1 MEKKRNLL
9 FFSII
14 KPHLLSKVLGRT
26 DIIAI
31 GFGTMVGWSWVM
43 MGPIWVNEAGL
54 IGAIAA
60 FIIGGAIILT
70 IGLTYGE
77 LTAALPLAGGEFVFA
92 YRAMGNRAAWIVGWI
107 MSMAYIGVAAWEGI
121 ALATAINYMFPLPQ
135 VGLLWEV
142 AGYQVHMSWA
152 LVGMLG
158 AVVITLLNFFGVR
171 PAVLFQVMAT
181 AAMMIIVLFIFFGGA
196 VFGSVDNIG
205 DMFGSYEGF
214 SYVFLMVPAML
225 IGFDVIPQSS
235 EEMNIEPRYIGKMIL
250 VCIIVSIIWYILLIT
265 GVSLAAPVEI
275 RGSGVIPMADVAS
288 YMFNGDIFSVII
300 IVGGIFGILTS
311 WNGFFIGATRLLFS
325 MGRAGMLPAVFG
337 RLHKKYRTPYVA
349 IFLIGAV
356 CVTAPLLGMN
366 ALVWFMDTSTFCA
379 LISYIL
385 VIISFIML
393 KKNEPELPRPFNI
406 KGGAKTGIF
415 ILAITAVYLGLY
427 INANVNLSGV
437 SPEFVITAAWMLLG
451 FVMVK
456 MLNKRRKPV
465 SREERELLIFGEK
478 FARKGVRNEK

>member
-1 MEKKRNLL
+1 MEKKRN
-9 FFSII
+9 
-14 KPHLLSKVLGRT
+14 LLSKVLGRT

-54 IGAIAA
+54 VGAIAA

-158 AVVITLLNFFGVR
+158 AVIITLLNFFGVR

-356 CVTAPLLGMN
+356 CLTAPLLGMN

>member
-1 MEKKRNLL
+1 MEKKRN
-9 FFSII
+9 
-14 KPHLLSKVLGRT
+14 LLSKVLGRT

-121 ALATAINYMFPLPQ
+121 ALATAMNYMFPLPQ

-393 KKNEPELPRPFNI
+393 KKNELELPRPFNI

-456 MLNKRRKPV
+456 MLNRRRKPV

>member
-1 MEKKRNLL
+1 MEKKRN
-9 FFSII
+9 
-14 KPHLLSKVLGRT
+14 LLSKVLGRT

-54 IGAIAA
+54 VGAIAA

-121 ALATAINYMFPLPQ
+121 ALATAMNYMFPLPQ

-158 AVVITLLNFFGVR
+158 AVIITLLNFFGVR

-205 DMFGSYEGF
+205 DMFGSYGGF

-235 EEMNIEPRYIGKMIL
+235 EEMSIEPRYIGKMIL

-456 MLNKRRKPV
+456 MLNRRRKPV

>member
-1 MEKKRNLL
+1 MEKKRN
-9 FFSII
+9 
-14 KPHLLSKVLGRT
+14 LLSKVLGRT

-54 IGAIAA
+54 VGAIAA

-77 LTAALPLAGGEFVFA
+77 LTAALPLTGGEFVFA
-92 YRAMGNRAAWIVGWI
+92 YRAMGNRAACIVGWI

-121 ALATAINYMFPLPQ
+121 ALATAMNYMFPLPQ

-158 AVVITLLNFFGVR
+158 AVIITLLNFFGVR

-427 INANVNLSGV
+427 INENVNLSGV
-437 SPEFVITAAWMLLG
+437 STEFVITAAWMLLG

>member
-1 MEKKRNLL
+1 MEKKRN
-9 FFSII
+9 
-14 KPHLLSKVLGRT
+14 LLSKVLGRT

-54 IGAIAA
+54 VGAIAA

-92 YRAMGNRAAWIVGWI
+92 YRAMGNRAAWILGWI

-121 ALATAINYMFPLPQ
+121 ALATAMNYMFTLPQ

-158 AVVITLLNFFGVR
+158 AVIITLLNFFGVR

-275 RGSGVIPMADVAS
+275 RGSGVIPMADVTS

-427 INANVNLSGV
+427 INENVNLSGV

>member
-1 MEKKRNLL
+1 MEKKRN
-9 FFSII
+9 
-14 KPHLLSKVLGRT
+14 LLSKVLGRT

-121 ALATAINYMFPLPQ
+121 ALATAMNYMFPLPQ

-158 AVVITLLNFFGVR
+158 AVIITLLNFFGVR

-205 DMFGSYEGF
+205 DIFGSYEGF

-325 MGRAGMLPAVFG
+325 MGRAGMLPAVFS

>member
-1 MEKKRNLL
+1 MEKKRN
-9 FFSII
+9 
-14 KPHLLSKVLGRT
+14 LLSKVLGRT

-54 IGAIAA
+54 VGAIAA

-92 YRAMGNRAAWIVGWI
+92 YRAMGNRAAWIEGWI
-107 MSMAYIGVAAWEGI
+107 MSMAYTGVAAWEGI
-121 ALATAINYMFPLPQ
+121 ALATAMNYMFPLPQ

-158 AVVITLLNFFGVR
+158 AVIITLLNFFGVR

-427 INANVNLSGV
+427 INENVNLSGV

>member
-1 MEKKRNLL
+1 MEKKRN
-9 FFSII
+9 
-14 KPHLLSKVLGRT
+14 LLSKVLGRT

-121 ALATAINYMFPLPQ
+121 ALATAMNYMFPLPQ

-152 LVGMLG
+152 LVGILG
-158 AVVITLLNFFGVR
+158 AVIITLLNFFGVR

>member
-1 MEKKRNLL
+1 MEKKRN
-9 FFSII
+9 
-14 KPHLLSKVLGRT
+14 LLSKVLGRT

-121 ALATAINYMFPLPQ
+121 ALATAMNYMFPLPQ

-158 AVVITLLNFFGVR
+158 AVIITLLNFFGVR

-456 MLNKRRKPV
+456 MLNRRRKPV

>member
-1 MEKKRNLL
+1 MEKKRN
-9 FFSII
+9 
-14 KPHLLSKVLGRT
+14 LLSKVLGRT

-54 IGAIAA
+54 VGAIAA

-77 LTAALPLAGGEFVFA
+77 LTAALSLAGGEFVFA

-121 ALATAINYMFPLPQ
+121 ALATAMNYMFPLPQ

-158 AVVITLLNFFGVR
+158 AVIITLLNFFGVR

-427 INANVNLSGV
+427 INENVNLSGV

>member
-1 MEKKRNLL
+1 MEKKRN
-9 FFSII
+9 
-14 KPHLLSKVLGRT
+14 LLSKVLGRT

-158 AVVITLLNFFGVR
+158 AVIITLLNFFGVR

-325 MGRAGMLPAVFG
+325 MGRAGMLPAMFG

-456 MLNKRRKPV
+456 MLNRRRKPV

>member
-1 MEKKRNLL
+1 MEKKRN
-9 FFSII
+9 
-14 KPHLLSKVLGRT
+14 LLSKVLGRT

-121 ALATAINYMFPLPQ
+121 ALATAMNYMFPLPQ

-158 AVVITLLNFFGVR
+158 AVIITLLNFFGVR

-205 DMFGSYEGF
+205 DIFGSYEGF

>member
-1 MEKKRNLL
+1 MEKKRN
-9 FFSII
+9 
-14 KPHLLSKVLGRT
+14 LLSKVLGRT

-54 IGAIAA
+54 VGAIAA

-121 ALATAINYMFPLPQ
+121 ALATAMNYMFPLPQ

-158 AVVITLLNFFGVR
+158 AVIITLLNFFGVR

-427 INANVNLSGV
+427 INENVNLSGV

-456 MLNKRRKPV
+456 MLNRRRKPV

>member
-1 MEKKRNLL
+1 MEKKRN
-9 FFSII
+9 
-14 KPHLLSKVLGRT
+14 LLSKVLGRT

-54 IGAIAA
+54 VGAIAA

-121 ALATAINYMFPLPQ
+121 ALATAMNYMFPLPQ

-158 AVVITLLNFFGVR
+158 AVIITLLNFFGVR

>member
-1 MEKKRNLL
+1 MEKKRN
-9 FFSII
+9 
-14 KPHLLSKVLGRT
+14 LLSKVLGRT

-54 IGAIAA
+54 VGAIAA

-121 ALATAINYMFPLPQ
+121 ALATAMNYMFPLPQ

-158 AVVITLLNFFGVR
+158 AVIITLLNFFGVR

-300 IVGGIFGILTS
+300 IVGGIFGIITS

-427 INANVNLSGV
+427 INENVNLSGV

>member
-1 MEKKRNLL
+1 MEKKRN
-9 FFSII
+9 
-14 KPHLLSKVLGRT
+14 LLSKVLGRT

-158 AVVITLLNFFGVR
+158 AVIITLLNFFGVR

-379 LISYIL
+379 LISYML

-427 INANVNLSGV
+427 INTNVNLSGV

>member
-1 MEKKRNLL
+1 MEKKRN
-9 FFSII
+9 
-14 KPHLLSKVLGRT
+14 LLSKVLGRT

-54 IGAIAA
+54 VGAIAA

-107 MSMAYIGVAAWEGI
+107 MSMAYTGVAAWEGI
-121 ALATAINYMFPLPQ
+121 ALATAMNYMFPLPQ

-158 AVVITLLNFFGVR
+158 AVIITLLNFFGVR

-325 MGRAGMLPAVFG
+325 MGRAGVLPAVFG

-427 INANVNLSGV
+427 INENVNLSGV

>member
-1 MEKKRNLL
+1 MEKKRN
-9 FFSII
+9 
-14 KPHLLSKVLGRT
+14 LLSKVLGRT

-121 ALATAINYMFPLPQ
+121 ALATAMNYMFPLPQ

-158 AVVITLLNFFGVR
+158 AVIITLLNFFGVR

-406 KGGAKTGIF
+406 KGGAKAGIF

>member
-1 MEKKRNLL
+1 MEKKRN
-9 FFSII
+9 
-14 KPHLLSKVLGRT
+14 LLSKVLGRT

-54 IGAIAA
+54 VGAIAA

-121 ALATAINYMFPLPQ
+121 ALATAMNYMFPLPQ

-158 AVVITLLNFFGVR
+158 AVIITLLNFFGVR

-205 DMFGSYEGF
+205 DMFGSYGGF

-427 INANVNLSGV
+427 INENVNLSGV

>member
-1 MEKKRNLL
+1 MEKKRN
-9 FFSII
+9 
-14 KPHLLSKVLGRT
+14 LLSKVLGRT

-121 ALATAINYMFPLPQ
+121 ALATAMNYMFTLPQ

-158 AVVITLLNFFGVR
+158 AVIITLLNFFGVR

-427 INANVNLSGV
+427 INENVNLSGV

>member
-1 MEKKRNLL
+1 MEKKRN
-9 FFSII
+9 
-14 KPHLLSKVLGRT
+14 LLSKVLGRT

-121 ALATAINYMFPLPQ
+121 ALATAMNYMFPLPQ
-135 VGLLWEV
+135 VCPLWEV

-152 LVGMLG
+152 LVGILG
-158 AVVITLLNFFGVR
+158 AVVITFLNFFGVR

-181 AAMMIIVLFIFFGGA
+181 AAIMILVLFIFFGGA
-196 VFGSVDNIG
+196 VFGVVDNIG

-235 EEMNIEPRYIGKMIL
+235 EVMNIEPKYIGKMIL
-250 VCIIVSIIWYILLIT
+250 VCIIMSVIWYILLIT

-300 IVGGIFGILTS
+300 IVGGILGILTS

-325 MGRAGMLPAVFG
+325 MGRAGMLPSVFG

-349 IFLIGAV
+349 VFLVGAV
-356 CVTAPLLGMN
+356 CMAAPLLGMN
-366 ALVWFMDTSTFCA
+366 ALVWFMDTSTLCA
-379 LISYIL
+379 LMSYIL
-385 VIISFIML
+385 VIISFVLL

-415 ILAITAVYLGLY
+415 IMLITTVYLGLY
-427 INANVNLSGV
+427 IKANVNLSGV

>member
-1 MEKKRNLL
+1 MEKKRN
-9 FFSII
+9 
-14 KPHLLSKVLGRT
+14 LLSKVLGRT

-121 ALATAINYMFPLPQ
+121 ALATAMNYMFPLPQ
-135 VGLLWEV
+135 VCPLWEV

-152 LVGMLG
+152 LVGILG
-158 AVVITLLNFFGVR
+158 AVVITFLNFFGVR

-181 AAMMIIVLFIFFGGA
+181 AAIMILVLFIFFGGA
-196 VFGSVDNIG
+196 VFGVVDNIG

-235 EEMNIEPRYIGKMIL
+235 EEMNIEPKYIGKMIL
-250 VCIIVSIIWYILLIT
+250 VCIIMSVIWYILLIT

-300 IVGGIFGILTS
+300 IVGGILGILTS

-325 MGRAGMLPAVFG
+325 MGRAGMLPSVFG

-349 IFLIGAV
+349 VFLVGAV
-356 CVTAPLLGMN
+356 CMAAPLLGMN
-366 ALVWFMDTSTFCA
+366 ALVWFMDTSTLCA
-379 LISYIL
+379 LMSYIL
-385 VIISFIML
+385 VIISFVLL

>member
-1 MEKKRNLL
+1 MEKKRN
-9 FFSII
+9 
-14 KPHLLSKVLGRT
+14 LLSKVLGRT

-121 ALATAINYMFPLPQ
+121 ALATAMNYMFPLPQ

-158 AVVITLLNFFGVR
+158 AVIITLLNFFGVR

-235 EEMNIEPRYIGKMIL
+235 EEMNIEPRYIGKMIQ

>member
-1 MEKKRNLL
+1 MEKKRN
-9 FFSII
+9 
-14 KPHLLSKVLGRT
+14 LLSKVLGRT

-121 ALATAINYMFPLPQ
+121 ALATAMNYMFPLPQ
-135 VGLLWEV
+135 VCPLWEV

-152 LVGMLG
+152 LVGILG
-158 AVVITLLNFFGVR
+158 AVVITFLNFFGVR

-181 AAMMIIVLFIFFGGA
+181 AAIMILVLFIFFGGA
-196 VFGSVDNIG
+196 VFGVVDNIG

-235 EEMNIEPRYIGKMIL
+235 EEMNIEPKYIGKMIL

-349 IFLIGAV
+349 VFLVGAV
-356 CVTAPLLGMN
+356 CMAAPLLGMN

>member
-1 MEKKRNLL
+1 MEKKRN
-9 FFSII
+9 
-14 KPHLLSKVLGRT
+14 LLSKVLGRT

-456 MLNKRRKPV
+456 MLNRRRKPV

>member
-1 MEKKRNLL
+1 MEKKRN
-9 FFSII
+9 
-14 KPHLLSKVLGRT
+14 LLSKVLGRT

-121 ALATAINYMFPLPQ
+121 ALATAMNYMFPLPQ

-142 AGYQVHMSWA
+142 SGYQVHMSWA

-158 AVVITLLNFFGVR
+158 AVIITLLNFFGVR

-427 INANVNLSGV
+427 INENVNLSGV

>member
-1 MEKKRNLL
+1 MEKKRN
-9 FFSII
+9 
-14 KPHLLSKVLGRT
+14 LLSKVLGRT

-54 IGAIAA
+54 VGAIAA

-121 ALATAINYMFPLPQ
+121 ALATAINYMFSLPQ
-135 VGLLWEV
+135 MGLLWEV

>member
-1 MEKKRNLL
+1 MEKKRN
-9 FFSII
+9 
-14 KPHLLSKVLGRT
+14 LLSKVLGRT

-265 GVSLAAPVEI
+265 GVSLAAPVEV

>member
-1 MEKKRNLL
+1 MEKKRN
-9 FFSII
+9 
-14 KPHLLSKVLGRT
+14 LLSKVLGRT

-121 ALATAINYMFPLPQ
+121 ALATAMNYMFTLPQ

-158 AVVITLLNFFGVR
+158 AVIITLLNFFGVR

-225 IGFDVIPQSS
+225 IGFDVISQSS

-275 RGSGVIPMADVAS
+275 RGSGVIPMADVTS

-427 INANVNLSGV
+427 INENVNLSGV

>member
-1 MEKKRNLL
+1 MEKKRN
-9 FFSII
+9 
-14 KPHLLSKVLGRT
+14 LLSKVLGRT

-121 ALATAINYMFPLPQ
+121 ALATAMNYMFPLPQ

-158 AVVITLLNFFGVR
+158 AVIITLLNFFGVR

-427 INANVNLSGV
+427 INENVNLSGV

>member
-1 MEKKRNLL
+1 MEKKRN
-9 FFSII
+9 
-14 KPHLLSKVLGRT
+14 LLSKVLGRT

-437 SPEFVITAAWMLLG
+437 SPEFVITAAWMLIG

>member
-1 MEKKRNLL
+1 MEKKRN
-9 FFSII
+9 
-14 KPHLLSKVLGRT
+14 LLSKVLGRT

-92 YRAMGNRAAWIVGWI
+92 YRTMGNRAAWIVGWI

-121 ALATAINYMFPLPQ
+121 ALATAINYIFPLPQ

-158 AVVITLLNFFGVR
+158 AVIITLLNFFGVR

-427 INANVNLSGV
+427 INENVNLSGV

-456 MLNKRRKPV
+456 MLNRRRKPV

>member
-1 MEKKRNLL
+1 MEKKRN
-9 FFSII
+9 
-14 KPHLLSKVLGRT
+14 LLSKVLGRT

-121 ALATAINYMFPLPQ
+121 ALATAMNYMFPLPQ

-158 AVVITLLNFFGVR
+158 AVIITLLNFFGVR

-205 DMFGSYEGF
+205 DMFGSYGGF

-451 FVMVK
+451 CVMVK
-456 MLNKRRKPV
+456 MLNRRRKPV

>member
-1 MEKKRNLL
+1 MEKKRN
-9 FFSII
+9 
-14 KPHLLSKVLGRT
+14 LLSKVLGRT

-158 AVVITLLNFFGVR
+158 AVIITLLNFFGVR

>member
-1 MEKKRNLL
+1 MEKKRN
-9 FFSII
+9 
-14 KPHLLSKVLGRT
+14 LLSKVLGRT

-121 ALATAINYMFPLPQ
+121 ALATAMNYMFPLPQ
-135 VGLLWEV
+135 VCPLWEV

-152 LVGMLG
+152 LVGILG
-158 AVVITLLNFFGVR
+158 AVVITFLNFFGVR

-181 AAMMIIVLFIFFGGA
+181 AAIMILVLFIFFGGA
-196 VFGSVDNIG
+196 VFGVVDNIG

-235 EEMNIEPRYIGKMIL
+235 EEMNIEPKYIGKMIL
-250 VCIIVSIIWYILLIT
+250 VCIIMSVTWYILLIT

-300 IVGGIFGILTS
+300 IVGGILGILTS

-325 MGRAGMLPAVFG
+325 MGRAGMLPSVFG

-349 IFLIGAV
+349 VFLVGAV
-356 CVTAPLLGMN
+356 CMAAPLLGMN